1 MSTAQPGVNHF
12 IPNISTFIIPNSGG
26 CNLLCNLN
34 HTICWLAGGFFC
46 LSSHLY
52 SLLQRF
58 RSTNEKWPHQSRAGV
73 FNRVHSRVV
82 QIGQTVSLPFY
93 GSSTY
98 RHHPLIDVHHPRSDQ
113 SSRGRSH
120 HPYSRI
126 STEKW
131 RILISNNNSIN
142 KMLNGT
148 PTADFHLLGSLFS
161 SRSFLSV

>member
-1 MSTAQPGVNHF
+1 MLT
-12 IPNISTFIIPNSGG
+12 
-26 CNLLCNLN
+26 
-34 HTICWLAGGFFC
+34 CWVFFC